1 MSVVLSGSVLSVTDV
16 VRVARAG
23 ERVELD
29 PEARDRMASARAVVE
44 ATLSSGEPV
53 YGLTTGVA
61 ERKRVL
67 LDPEERRSFNVRLV
81 HNHRIAQGAPAPADV
96 VRGAMLCL
104 ANSYAKGVTGV
115 RPELCEMIISLLNA
129 GFTPPVRTLGSVG
142 QGDLG
147 PMADLAH
154 GLLERSGF
162 VLAENEGLALVNS
175 NAFTTAWASLALADA
190 ARLMDVL
197 DVAAALDLEAFGA
210 NLTSLHPVIAET
222 RPYPGLVFSLA
233 RLRSLLSGSYLWAP
247 GAARFLQDPLTF
259 RCIPQVHGAARD
271 ALSYALAVAA
281 TEMNSSQANPVVV
294 LAEGRIVSVGNFD
307 IGPLAAAL
315 DFARIALAPVVTSAN
330 ERLVKLLQA
339 PFSGLPAGLAAAGE
353 AGAGETGEDALSE
366 LAVAG
371 QAITVEA
378 RLLAAPVSYELASSV
393 KAEGIEDRTTNAPLS
408 ARRLAEMVGLIARV
422 AAIELVVAAQAI
434 DLRRAAG
441 DIGADALLGPDGL
454 GLGRGTGRAYR
465 MVRELV
471 PFIHAGDTLPHDLE
485 PVVGL
490 VTRGDP
496 ASELELPVDQPGG
509 AP

>member
-1 MSVVLSGSVLSVTDV
+1 MSVMLSGSLLSVTDV

-53 YGLTTGVA
+53 YGLTTGGA
-61 ERKRVL
+61 GRKPVL
-67 LDPEERRSFNVRLV
+67 LAPHERRSFNVRLV

-129 GFTPPVRTLGSVG
+129 GFTPLVRTLGSVG

-281 TEMNSSQANPVVV
+281 IEMNSSQANPVV
-294 LAEGRIVSVGNFD
+294 
-307 IGPLAAAL
+307 
-315 DFARIALAPVVTSAN
+315 
-330 ERLVKLLQA
+330 
-339 PFSGLPAGLAAAGE
+339 
-353 AGAGETGEDALSE
+353 
-366 LAVAG
+366 
-371 QAITVEA
+371 
-378 RLLAAPVSYELASSV
+378 
-393 KAEGIEDRTTNAPLS
+393 
-408 ARRLAEMVGLIARV
+408 
-422 AAIELVVAAQAI
+422 
-434 DLRRAAG
+434 
-441 DIGADALLGPDGL
+441 
-454 GLGRGTGRAYR
+454 
-465 MVRELV
+465 
-471 PFIHAGDTLPHDLE
+471 
-485 PVVGL
+485 
-490 VTRGDP
+490 
-496 ASELELPVDQPGG
+496 
-509 AP
+509 